1 MPHTLSTE
9 MLTAWLRLSMTSGL
23 GPISAQRLL
32 GHFSCPLAIERCS
45 PQQLAA
51 RVPKAIYEGL
61 LVARGEAIT
70 RQIHQ
75 ALDWALEPGQF
86 ILTPDQSAYPAQ
98 LQHTADAPLVLYATG
113 DLARLHQPALAIVGA
128 RNATADGLEH
138 ARDFACT
145 LARWG
150 WCVVSGLAQGVD
162 AAAHRGALHAGLT
175 GGGTLAVLGTGADVV
190 YPRQHAEL
198 VRRILNAR
206 GLLLTEFPLGTPARP
221 HHFPRR
227 NRIVAGLSHGVLV
240 VEAALKSGSLLTA
253 KLAVEMNR
261 EVFAIPGSIVSPLS
275 RGPHALIQEGA
286 KLVERPEDILDELR
300 AFSPPAFA
308 LTEHA
313 RHATHTG
320 ALTAD
325 ATFKTEPCS
334 PVWDAI
340 GYDPVSE
347 DTIQQRTN
355 MLPAILQCE
364 LLSLE
369 LNGDIERQPNGRIV
383 RARRRS

>member
-9 MLTAWLRLSMTSGL
+9 MLTAWLRLSMTPGL

-32 GHFSCPLAIERCS
+32 SHFSCPQAVEQCS
-45 PQQLAA
+45 PQQLAT
-51 RVPKAIYEGL
+51 RVPKAIFEGL
-61 LVARGEAIT
+61 LVARSEAVT
-70 RQIHQ
+70 LDIHQ
-75 ALDWALEPGQF
+75 ALKWALEPDQF
-86 ILTPDQSAYPAQ
+86 ILTPDQSEYPAQ
-98 LQHTADAPLVLYATG
+98 LKHTADAPMVLYAKG
-113 DLARLHQPALAIVGA
+113 ELARLKQPALAIVGA

-138 ARDFACT
+138 ASDFACT
-145 LARWG
+145 LARHG

-162 AAAHRGALHAGLT
+162 AAAHRGALKAGLT
-175 GGGTLAVLGTGADVV
+175 GGGTIAVLGTGADVV

-198 VRRILNAR
+198 ARRILNAR
-206 GLLLTEFPLGTPARP
+206 GLLLTEFSLGTPARP

-253 KLAVEMNR
+253 KLAVEINR
-261 EVFAIPGSIVSPLS
+261 DVFAIPGSIVSPLS

-286 KLVERPEDILDELR
+286 KLVERAEDILDELS
-300 AFSPPAFA
+300 AFSPRAFA
-308 LTEHA
+308 FTE
-313 RHATHTG
+313 RSSSETHT
-320 ALTAD
+320 TASTSD
-325 ATFKTEPCS
+325 AASKAEPCS

-340 GYDPVSE
+340 GYDPVTE

-383 RARRRS
+383 RTRRRS

>member
-9 MLTAWLRLSMTSGL
+9 MLTAWLRLSMAPGL

-32 GHFSCPLAIERCS
+32 SHFSCPLAVEQCS

-51 RVPKAIYEGL
+51 RVPKAICEGL
-61 LVARGEAIT
+61 LVARGAAVT
-70 RQIHQ
+70 LHIHQ
-75 ALDWALEPGQF
+75 ALKWALEPDQF
-86 ILTPDQSAYPAQ
+86 ILTPDQNDYPAQ
-98 LQHTADAPLVLYATG
+98 LQHTADAPMVLYAKG
-113 DLARLHQPALAIVGA
+113 DLARLKQPALAIVGA

-138 ARDFACT
+138 ANDFACT
-145 LARWG
+145 LGRHG

-162 AAAHRGALHAGLT
+162 AAAHRGALKAGLT
-175 GGGTLAVLGTGADVV
+175 GGGTIAVLGTGADVV
-190 YPRQHAEL
+190 YPRQHTEL
-198 VRRILNAR
+198 ARRILNAH
-206 GLLLTEFPLGTPARP
+206 GLLLTEFPLSTPARP

-286 KLVERPEDILDELR
+286 KLVERAEDILNELS
-300 AFSPPAFA
+300 AFSPPAFTFTERSSPETLTTA
-308 LTEHA
+308 LSS
-313 RHATHTG
+313 
-320 ALTAD
+320 D
-325 ATFKTEPCS
+325 AASKVEPRS

-340 GYDPVSE
+340 GYDPVTE
-347 DTIQQRTN
+347 NTIQERTN
-355 MLPAILQCE
+355 MLPALLQCE

-383 RARRRS
+383 RTRRRS